1 MTLKGKLISAPI
13 VVTPDWA
20 SPFEMMCDAS
30 DFAVGG
36 VLGQKKD
43 KVFRAIYYV
52 IRTLNEA

>member
-1 MTLKGKLISAPI
+1 MTLKGKLISTPI

-30 DFAVGG
+30 DFAVGS

-43 KVFRAIYYV
+43 KVF
-52 IRTLNEA
+52 